1 MAKYRKR
8 VEFVEAFCF
17 GNPKNEPHWFREARM
32 DGKVQMV
39 VEENI
44 LDGSHDSYSAII
56 TTEMGQISVFPGDYV
71 ILNSGGQLEVA
82 SAMGFY
88 FAYEE
93 VK

>member
-8 VEFVEAFCF
+8 VEYVEAFCF
-17 GNPKNEPHWFREARM
+17 GNPKIEPVWFREARM

-44 LDGSHDSYSAII
+44 LDGSHDRYSAII
-56 TTEMGQISVFPGDYV
+56 TTDTGQISVFPGDYI
-71 ILNSGGQLEVA
+71 ILNGAGQLDVVP
-82 SAMGFY
+82 AMRFY
-88 FAYEE
+88 YAYEE